1 MESQWSDCCDD
12 PRFAPHLQTLADR
25 SFASLIEIARSV
37 GVDAASAPFDVMDER
52 VGNTWKACIAE
63 FLVALL
69 PPVPDAAPKWKKPP
83 EEHWRR
89 GERT

>member
-1 MESQWSDCCDD
+1 MESQWSDRCDD
-12 PRFAPHLQTLADR
+12 PRVAPHLQTLADR

-69 PPVPDAAPKWKKPP
+69 PPVPDGAPK
-83 EEHWRR
+83 
-89 GERT
+89 

>member
-1 MESQWSDCCDD
+1 MESQWSDRCDD
-12 PRFAPHLQTLADR
+12 PRVASHLQTMADR

-37 GVDAASAPFDVMDER
+37 GVDAAAAPFDVMDER

-69 PPVPDAAPKWKKPP
+69 PPADGAPK
-83 EEHWRR
+83 
-89 GERT
+89 